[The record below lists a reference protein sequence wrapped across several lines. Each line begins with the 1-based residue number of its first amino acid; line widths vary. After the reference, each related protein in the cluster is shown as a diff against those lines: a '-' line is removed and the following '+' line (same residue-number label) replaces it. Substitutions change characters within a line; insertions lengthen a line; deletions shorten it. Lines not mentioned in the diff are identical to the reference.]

1 MGYLFEDQQGKQYD
15 LDDVY
20 KVLREVGAGDC
31 ETLFLHSD
39 VMFGKVGKGFSRKEY
54 LSSLYRVF
62 EQLNVKYLIVPTF
75 SYSFCNKEDYDVI
88 KSRTL
93 MGAFN
98 EFIRKKEGR
107 YRTMDPLLS
116 LSVPKS
122 LEERFSEISS
132 HSLGEG
138 SGLDLLHHM
147 DGVKFLFF
155 GARLGNCF
163 TYTHYVEKM
172 REVPYRFDLEF
183 RGRVFDENG
192 NMSERTQTIH
202 TACGGV
208 KAGDYYYFEDYLE
221 EKGLLRKRKL
231 GDRDVSCISEK
242 EAYREISRRL
252 DHNIHYFL
260 EVPFTE
266 KDLTH
271 QYTMGLDG
279 GKITHC

>member
-15 LDDVY
+15 LDNVY
-20 KVLREVGAGDC
+20 NALREVGAGDC

-54 LSSLYRVF
+54 LGSLYHVF
-62 EQLNVKYLIVPTF
+62 EQLAVKYLIVPTF

-116 LSVPKS
+116 LSVP
-122 LEERFSEISS
+122 EELKHRFSEVSS

-172 REVPYRFDLEF
+172 REVPYRFDMAF
-183 RGRVFDENG
+183 HGRIFDENG
-192 NMSERTQTIH
+192 EMSERTQMIH

-221 EKGLLRKRKL
+221 EKGMLRKKKL
-231 GDRDVSCISEK
+231 GDRTVSCISEK
-242 EAYREISRRL
+242 DAYRAISQML
-252 DHNIHYFL
+252 DQNIHYFL

-271 QYTMGLDG
+271 QYTMGMDG

>member
-1 MGYLFEDQQGKQYD
+1 MAYLFEDQQGRQYGTE
-15 LDDVY
+15 DVY
-20 KVLREVGAGDC
+20 NTLREVGAHDC
-31 ETLFLHSD
+31 EILFLHSD
-39 VMFGKVGKGFSRKEY
+39 VMFGKVGRGFSRKEY
-54 LSSLYRVF
+54 LSSLYNVF
-62 EQLNVKYLIVPTF
+62 EELKVKYLIVPAFT
-75 SYSFCNKEDYDVI
+75 YSFCNGEEYNVKT
-88 KSRTL
+88 SRTL

-107 YRTMDPLLS
+107 YRTLDPLLS
-116 LSVPKS
+116 ISVPIELRQS
-122 LEERFSEISS
+122 FASISD
-132 HSLGEG
+132 HSLGNG
-138 SGLDLLHHM
+138 SGLDILHHM

-163 TYTHYVEKM
+163 TYVHYVEKM
-172 REVPYRFDLEF
+172 RDVPYRFDLDF
-183 RGRVFDENG
+183 QGRIIDENG
-192 NMSERTQTIH
+192 NQFEKTQTIH

-221 EKGLLRKRKL
+221 NKGMLMRKRL
-231 GDRDVSCISEK
+231 GDKLVSCISEK
-242 EAYREISRRL
+242 DAYQEISQML
-252 DHNIHYFL
+252 DKNIHYFL